1 MLDELAWDCVA
12 NILDAA
18 EAKRNPRGR
27 GTPQDKLG
35 QIHIVVFMDV
45 KQLPPATNLPVF
57 LVRPDVHTNF
67 RFMTLRENRRLVQG
81 NADRASEMES
91 FPQNPKTPIIYK

>member
-12 NILDAA
+12 NILEAA
-18 EAKRNPRGR
+18 ESKRAPRGR
-27 GTPQDKLG
+27 GAQQDKLG
-35 QIHIVVFMDV
+35 QMHIVVFMDV

-57 LVRPDVHTNF
+57 LVRPDVHKNF

-81 NADRASEMES
+81 NGGRAYEME
-91 FPQNPKTPIIYK
+91 F